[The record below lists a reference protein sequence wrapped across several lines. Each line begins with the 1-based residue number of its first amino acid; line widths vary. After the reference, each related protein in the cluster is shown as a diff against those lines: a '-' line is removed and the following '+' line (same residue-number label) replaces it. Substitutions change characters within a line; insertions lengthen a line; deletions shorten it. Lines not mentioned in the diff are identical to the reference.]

1 MIIDTSALIAIL
13 FDEADAASYEAAIA
27 TAAVRRISSVS
38 VLEAG
43 MVLESRYG
51 EAGSLE
57 LDRLL
62 HRARIEVADFTAD
75 QADVARRAFR
85 RFGKGRHRAGLN
97 FGDCASY
104 ALSKTAGEPL
114 LAKGNDFSLT
124 DLECISL

>member
-13 FDEADAASYEAAIA
+13 FGEGDAASYEAAIA
-27 TAAVRRISSVS
+27 TATVRRISSVS
-38 VLEAG
+38 VQEAG

-62 HRARIEVADFTAD
+62 HQARIEVADFTAA
-75 QADVARRAFR
+75 QSDVARRAFR

-104 ALSKTAGEPL
+104 ALSKTTGEPL
-114 LAKGNDFSLT
+114 LAKGGDFSLT
-124 DLECISL
+124 DLECVRV